1 MKENLP
7 ILLLKKLILLPNQE
21 IRLEI
26 NNDISKTA
34 IDDAVKNY
42 NSNILVISPINLLEE
57 KPTTTDLPKVGVIGK
72 IKTKIKLPN
81 GNYRIIIKGINRVQV
96 LEYFQTNNGILKSTV
111 KRLYIKTFNEVKET
125 ALSRKLKELINEYIL
140 INSESSNVITSTIEN
155 VTDLDM
161 LTDIIVS
168 FLPMDQNKKLIYM
181 NEFDYI
187 KRAENLIKDINI
199 ELEVINLDTKIDDEI
214 REKFEKE
221 QRDYILKEKINKL
234 NNELGI
240 LTDKQLEVNHYKEI
254 LDDLVLTD
262 KIKNKLYNEIKRYEY
277 TTDNSPD
284 ISVIRNYLEWVLNLP
299 WNKYSKEET
308 NLANVRK
315 NLDKTHYGLENIKKR
330 ILEFVSIK
338 KINKDVSSP
347 ILCLVG
353 PPGVG
358 KTTLGI
364 SISSALNREFYKISV
379 GGLND
384 TSELVGHRKT
394 FLGANPGKIVQGINK
409 CGVMNPV
416 ILIDE
421 VDKMSQ
427 DFKGDPTSTLLDIL
441 DESQNTMF
449 VDNYIEEPIDLSK
462 VMFILTANSLNDIP
476 SALKDRLEIIEV
488 NSYTEY
494 EKIDI
499 AKKYL
504 IPDIFIKYG
513 VKKIN
518 FSDETIL
525 YIINNYTKEAGVREL
540 DRILKRLIRNYYL
553 ENNKD
558 KSITLDY
565 INKTLGSPKY
575 TKEKIDNHKG
585 VTNSLAW
592 TPYGGN
598 IQKIEC
604 IKLSGNGNIITT
616 GNIESILKESISV
629 AISFIKYKKYTSV
642 DFNKID
648 LHINALNA
656 GIKKDGSSGGV
667 AIVTSILSKLKN
679 KIVSSDIAMTG
690 EITLNGDILAVGG
703 IKEKIIG
710 AYNNDIKVVYIPFN
724 NKIDLSDIPNNIK
737 EELNIKLVK
746 NYQEIY
752 DEIFRGCR
760 EIK

>member
-7 ILLLKKLILLPNQE
+7 ILLLKKLILLPYQE

-26 NNDISKTA
+26 NNDVSKTA
-34 IDDAVKNY
+34 IDDAIKNY

-96 LEYFQTNNGILKSTV
+96 LEYFQTSNGILKSTV
-111 KRLYIKTFNEVKET
+111 KRLYIKTYDEVKET

-140 INSESSNVITSTIEN
+140 VNSESSNVITSTIEN

-168 FLPMDQNKKLIYM
+168 FLPMDQSKKLVYM

-240 LTDKQLEVNHYKEI
+240 LTDKQVEVNHYKEI

-284 ISVIRNYLEWVLNLP
+284 ASVIRNYLEWVLNLP
-299 WNKYSKEET
+299 WNNYSKEET
-308 NLANVRK
+308 NLSNVKR

-338 KINKDVSSP
+338 KVNKDVSSP

-384 TSELVGHRKT
+384 SSELVGHRKT
-394 FLGANPGKIVQGINK
+394 FLGANPGKIIQGINK

-421 VDKMSQ
+421 VDKMSH

-449 VDNYIEEPIDLSK
+449 IDNYIEEPIDLSK
-462 VMFILTANSLNDIP
+462 VMFILTANSLEDIP

-518 FSDETIL
+518 FSDDIIL

-553 ENNKD
+553 ENNKV

-565 INKTLGSPKY
+565 VNKILGEPKY

-585 VTNSLAW
+585 VTNCLAW

-598 IQKIEC
+598 IQKMEC

-616 GNIESILKESISV
+616 GNIEKILKESISV
-629 AISFIKYKKYTSV
+629 GISFIKYKKYTNA
-642 DFNKID
+642 DFSKID

-656 GIKKDGSSGGV
+656 GIKKDGSSGGA
-667 AIVTSILSKLKN
+667 AIVTSILSVLKN
-679 KIVSSDIAMTG
+679 KIVPSDIAMTG

-710 AYNNDIKVVYIPFN
+710 AYNNDIKTVYIPFN
-724 NKIDLSDIPNNIK
+724 NKIDLNDIPENIK
-737 EELNIKLVK
+737 EKVNIKLVK

-752 DEIFRGCR
+752 DEIF
-760 EIK
+760 K

>member
-26 NNDISKTA
+26 NNDVSKTA
-34 IDDAVKNY
+34 IDDAVKNF

-111 KRLYIKTFNEVKET
+111 KRLYIKTYDEVKET

-140 INSESSNVITSTIEN
+140 INSESSNVITSSIEN
-155 VTDLDM
+155 VTDLDT

-168 FLPMDQNKKLIYM
+168 FLPMDQSKKLIYM
-181 NEFDYI
+181 NEFNYI
-187 KRAENLIKDINI
+187 KRAEDLIKDINI
-199 ELEVINLDTKIDDEI
+199 ELEVINLDTRIDDEI

-240 LTDKQLEVNHYKEI
+240 LTDKQVEVNHYKEI
-254 LDDLVLTD
+254 LDDLVLPD
-262 KIKNKLYNEIKRYEY
+262 KTKNKLYNEIKRYEY
-277 TTDNSPD
+277 TNDNSPD
-284 ISVIRNYLEWVLNLP
+284 ASVIRNYLEWVLNLP
-299 WNKYSKEET
+299 WNNYSMEET
-308 NLANVRK
+308 NLTNVKK

-338 KINKDVSSP
+338 KINKDVSNP

-364 SISSALNREFYKISV
+364 SISASLNREFYKISV

-384 TSELVGHRKT
+384 SSELVGHRKT
-394 FLGANPGKIVQGINK
+394 FLGANPGKIIQGINK

-421 VDKMSQ
+421 VDKMSH

-449 VDNYIEEPIDLSK
+449 IDNYIEEPIDLSK
-462 VMFILTANSLNDIP
+462 VMFILTANNLEDIP

-494 EKIDI
+494 EKMDI

-518 FSDETIL
+518 FSDDIIL

-553 ENNKD
+553 ENNKI
-558 KSITLDY
+558 KSITFDY
-565 INKTLGSPKY
+565 VNKILGEPKY

-585 VTNSLAW
+585 VVNCLAW

-616 GNIESILKESISV
+616 GNIEKILKESISV
-629 AISFIKYKKYTSV
+629 GISFIKYKKYTNV
-642 DFNKID
+642 DFNKLD

-656 GIKKDGSSGGV
+656 GIKKDGSSGGA
-667 AIVTSILSKLKN
+667 AIVTSILSVLKN
-679 KIVSSDIAMTG
+679 KIVPSDIAMTG

-710 AYNNDIKVVYIPFN
+710 AYNNDIKTVYIPFN
-724 NKIDLSDIPNNIK
+724 NKIDLNDIPENVKNNI
-737 EELNIKLVK
+737 NIKLVK

-752 DEIFRGCR
+752 DEIF
-760 EIK
+760 K